1 MPKYRVYMKSY
12 PDDGEFITEA
22 INEEDAMYLA
32 LDLSQFADYATEDD
46 FDTGE
51 LVVEEVE

>member
-1 MPKYRVYMKSY
+1 MKSY